1 MDPLLGWFFT
11 NGFSVVVLLFSA
23 VLHEVA
29 HGAMALRLGDPT
41 AKYAGRLTLNPL
53 KHLDPF
59 GSVLL
64 PLLLIL
70 VRSPILFGYA
80 LPVPYNPSYFKN
92 PKWGSV
98 LVGFAGPATNI
109 LLAVVLGIGLRIA
122 AGMDIAL
129 PPLFPVLIFYAVLLN
144 LFLAF
149 FNLIPIPPLDG
160 SKLLLAVFPAPML
173 ALQEF
178 LNRLGVFALALLFPV
193 LILVFAPLVSVAAV
207 KLAVFI
213 IGSPPPLPL

>member
-1 MDPLLGWFFT
+1 MDPILGGLFT
-11 NGFSVVVLLFSA
+11 NGFSLVVILFSA
-23 VLHEVA
+23 ILHEVA

-70 VRSPILFGYA
+70 ARLPILFGYA
-80 LPVPYNPSYFKN
+80 LPVPYNPYYFKN

-98 LVGFAGPATNI
+98 WVGLAGPLTNI
-109 LLAVVLGIGLRIA
+109 LIAVVCAVGLRILL
-122 AGMDIAL
+122 GLGLTL
-129 PPLFPVLIFYAVLLN
+129 PPLFPLLIFYAVLLN
-144 LFLAF
+144 LFLAL

-160 SKLLLAVFPAPML
+160 SKLLLAIFPEPL
-173 ALQEF
+173 RALQDF
-178 LNRLGVFALALLFPV
+178 LNRLGVFALALLFPI
-193 LILVFAPLVSVAAV
+193 LILVFAPILSRIAITVAV
-207 KLAVFI
+207 WL
-213 IGSPPPLPL
+213 IGGPLPTPL